1 MIDIS
6 KEEYIKQTV
15 EQYLREK
22 SKIVDE
28 AMQGYLASVN
38 GSTEVLIEA
47 MKYSLFAGGKRFR
60 PTLVFASVELFD
72 GDLEK
77 AKLVASAIEMI
88 HTYSLIHDDLPALDN
103 DDFRRGK
110 PTLHKVYGEA
120 IALLAGDGLL
130 TLAFELLGRT
140 GHPEVVVEVAGS
152 AGIKGMVGG
161 QFMDLEAEGKQI
173 PLQKLKEIHRLKT
186 GSLITVSLRAGA
198 LISNAEKEDIETITE
213 YGENL
218 GIAFQIVDDILNV
231 VGDAKKMGKPTG
243 TDEKNKKSTYPFL
256 LGVDKSR
263 ELALDHIKRAVD
275 SLHKYDTRADPL
287 RNLAWYVIYREK

>member
-1 MIDIS
+1 MLKIP
-6 KEEYIKQTV
+6 EEKYIKQSV
-15 EQYLREK
+15 ERYLTEK
-22 SKIVDE
+22 SRVVEE
-28 AMQGYLASVN
+28 AMQSYLVSVDD
-38 GSTEVLIEA
+38 SIHKLIEA

-60 PTLVFASVELFD
+60 PTLVLASTELFN

-140 GHPEVVVEVAGS
+140 GYPEVIVEIARS

-161 QFMDLEAEGKQI
+161 QFMDLEAEGKQV
-173 PLQKLKEIHRLKT
+173 PLKKLQEIHKLKT

-198 LISNAEKEDIETITE
+198 YISNAVKEDLEAITE

-231 VGDAKKMGKPTG
+231 VGDSKKMGKPTG
-243 TDEKNKKSTYPFL
+243 TDEKHQKSTYPSL
-256 LGVDKSR
+256 LGIEKSK
-263 ELALDHIKRAVD
+263 ELALEHIRRAIGALD
-275 SLHKYDTRADPL
+275 KFENKAEPL
-287 RNLAWYVIYREK
+287 RNLAWYVFYRDK